1 MKMFSWVPDP
11 CKMCPRGSETSEMMN
26 LQAATDDR
34 TPQKSSSESTG
45 RDGGAG
51 LPAHEV
57 VYRTLRGRVL
67 YGELEPGQAVTI
79 QGIVADLGAGM
90 TPVREA
96 LRRLMAEGALE
107 FRGNR
112 RISVPM
118 LQASDVQQ
126 LLYARRALEPELA
139 RLACRNITAEDIAT
153 LVEIDAALDEAIRRG
168 NVHAYLVEN
177 HRFHTHL
184 NACARAP
191 ILTGLVEGLWLRFG
205 PSLRVVCGQFGTRNL
220 PDLHKDLID
229 ALKSGDCDA
238 AARAITGDLEQG
250 MEMVAQAV

>member
-1 MKMFSWVPDP
+1 
-11 CKMCPRGSETSEMMN
+11 MMN
-26 LQAATDDR
+26 LQAGTEDGGPRRVAPDAG
-34 TPQKSSSESTG
+34 G

-57 VYRTLRGRVL
+57 VYRALRARVL
-67 YGELEPGQAVTI
+67 YGEFEPGQAVTI
-79 QGIVADLGAGM
+79 QGIVGDLGAGM

-112 RISVPM
+112 RISVPV
-118 LQASDVQQ
+118 LGASDVKQ

-139 RLACRNITAEDIAT
+139 RLACRSITAEDIAA
-153 LVEIDAALDEAIRRG
+153 LEQIDTALDEAIRRG
-168 NVHAYLVEN
+168 NVHGYLVEN
-177 HRFHTHL
+177 HRFHTRL
-184 NACARAP
+184 NACAGAP
-191 ILTGLVEGLWLRFG
+191 ILTGLVEELWLRFG

-220 PDLHKDLID
+220 PDLHKDLIS
-229 ALKSGDCDA
+229 ALKTGDCEA
-238 AARAITGDLEQG
+238 AAAAITGDLEQG